1 MPENQA
7 EPEESLEEHF
17 FLPADEEQV
26 RREREKARQLRA
38 SQWWK
43 NLRGQGLCYYCQKRL
58 PPKELCMDHL
68 VPVIRGGKSRKG
80 NIVACCK
87 DCNNK
92 KSHLLPVEWQEY
104 LQQLKERAK

>member
-1 MPENQA
+1 MPE
-7 EPEESLEEHF
+7 ELCF
-17 FLPADEEQV
+17 VPADEEHV

-43 NLRGQGLCYYCQKRL
+43 NLRGQGICYYCQKRI

-68 VPVIRGGKSRKG
+68 VPVIRGGKSSKG

-87 DCNNK
+87 PCNNK

-104 LQQLKERAK
+104 LEMLKQQAK